1 MSVPADAEFVIEGIV
16 NPGER
21 RTEGP
26 FGDHFGHYSH
36 AAPFPVFHV
45 REVTHRE
52 RPIFHAS
59 VVGKPPQEDKY
70 MGEAVQEMF
79 TGVLK
84 VIHPEITDLWA
95 YFEAGFHNLLVVA
108 VENRFAKEGKKTALG
123 LMGTGQ
129 LSLTK
134 AMPGFNYD
142 ASKGKFRSYLKTIVV
157 HAISARS
164 RQNPRDSALGE
175 GTQTAPAAPDGGGQE
190 PWEAE
195 WRQYHLRQ
203 AIKAVRAEF
212 KASDLAAFEG
222 YVNAGRDPSSVARE
236 LGMSV
241 DSVYQAKS
249 RILRKLSETI
259 ARQVEEEG

>member
-1 MSVPADAEFVIEGIV
+1 MGYSLPAVFAQTTTHVSLLARLHDGKDTAAWREFCDRYEELIRGFA
-16 NPGER
+16 R
-21 RTEGP
+21 RQG
-26 FGDHFGHYSH
+26 
-36 AAPFPVFHV
+36 
-45 REVTHRE
+45 
-52 RPIFHAS
+52 
-59 VVGKPPQEDKY
+59 VVGSD
-70 MGEAVQEMF
+70 ADDVVQDVM
-79 TGVLK
+79 
-84 VIHPEITDLWA
+84 
-95 YFEAGFHNLLVVA
+95 
-108 VENRFAKEGKKTALG
+108 
-123 LMGTGQ
+123 

-164 RQNPRDSALGE
+164 RQNPRVSALGE

-203 AIKAVRAEF
+203 AMKAVRAEF